1 MVICNPKKGMPLK
14 GTPLVTVTQLP
25 LVRLVVIWSIKFVP
39 DDGQI
44 TTGRLLTVVMPMGGG
59 TAVIIISPLAGSS
72 GLLVPE
78 TSARIAIADKSMI
91 EPPP

>member
-1 MVICNPKKGMPLK
+1 VKPNAA
-14 GTPLVTVTQLP
+14 
-25 LVRLVVIWSIKFVP
+25 LVVMMTR
-39 DDGQI
+39 G
-44 TTGRLLTVVMPMGGG
+44 GGG